1 MSAAE
6 LALPQQRGRRESIV
20 PRFIRA
26 GAAPAYLGMCRDE
39 FNKTVRP
46 NIREFPIGQRGVG
59 FDREEL
65 DAWAD
70 AYVDRLA
77 IDKGGAKGQQSPGS
91 ERQIGEPSWREKPSR
106 ASRKGP
112 VSGISTRKSTEND
125 FTKALELVTGRKQ
138 SAT

>member
-91 ERQIGEPSWREKPSR
+91 ERQIGEPS
-106 ASRKGP
+106 
-112 VSGISTRKSTEND
+112 
-125 FTKALELVTGRKQ
+125 
-138 SAT
+138 